1 MPFMGQKWSM
11 DLAASTE
18 MFWASANDVGQLV
31 RVSLKTSKLKDPKR
45 KMNLSNDTYLDSSF
59 VQGVTL
65 STKPR
70 R

>member
-1 MPFMGQKWSM
+1 MKPKKLMPFMGPKWIW
-11 DLAASTE
+11 ASTK

-31 RVSLKTSKLKDPKR
+31 SLSLKTSNL
-45 KMNLSNDTYLDSSF
+45 NLSKDTYLDSSF
-59 VQGVTL
+59 AQGVTL